1 MKKLLMG
8 FVALMLLSVSTV
20 KADDQRLI
28 INGETVEK
36 TVARITFEGDLVV
49 LHFTDSS
56 ERKEDM
62 NTVKIAF
69 TNATSINDLTTYN
82 MRGVVDGK
90 LYLEG
95 LAQGTEMLIF
105 DATGKQLKRISSN
118 VIDVTNLK
126 TGVYVLK
133 ADKQVVKFMKR

>member
-69 TNATSINDLTTYN
+69 TNATSITDLTTYN

-90 LYLEG
+90 LYLEC
-95 LAQGTEMLIF
+95 LAQGAEVLIF
-105 DATGKQLKRISSN
+105 DATGKQLKRTTSN

>member
-69 TNATSINDLTTYN
+69 TNATSITDLTTYN

-95 LAQGTEMLIF
+95 LAQGAEVLIF
-105 DATGKQLKRISSN
+105 DAAGKQLKRTTSN

>member
-69 TNATSINDLTTYN
+69 TNATSITDLTTYN

-90 LYLEG
+90 LYLES
-95 LAQGTEMLIF
+95 LAQGAEVLIF
-105 DATGKQLKRISSN
+105 DAAGKQLKRTTSN

>member
-69 TNATSINDLTTYN
+69 TNATSITDLTTYN

-95 LAQGTEMLIF
+95 LTQGAEVLIF
-105 DATGKQLKRISSN
+105 ECD
-118 VIDVTNLK
+118 
-126 TGVYVLK
+126 
-133 ADKQVVKFMKR
+133 

>member
-49 LHFTDSS
+49 LYFTDSS

-69 TNATSINDLTTYN
+69 TNATSITDLTTYN

-95 LAQGTEMLIF
+95 LAQGAEVLIF
-105 DATGKQLKRISSN
+105 DAAGKQLKRTTSN

>member
-8 FVALMLLSVSTV
+8 FVGLMLLSVSTV

-69 TNATSINDLTTYN
+69 TNATSITDLTTYN

-95 LAQGTEMLIF
+95 LAQGAEVLIF
-105 DATGKQLKRISSN
+105 DATGKQLKRTTSN

>member
-69 TNATSINDLTTYN
+69 TNATSITDLTTYN

-95 LAQGTEMLIF
+95 LAQGAEVLIF

>member
-36 TVARITFEGDLVV
+36 TVARIIFEGDLVV

-69 TNATSINDLTTYN
+69 TNATSITDLTTYN

-95 LAQGTEMLIF
+95 LAQGAEVLIF
-105 DATGKQLKRISSN
+105 DAAGKQLKRTTSN

>member
-69 TNATSINDLTTYN
+69 TNATSITDLTTYN

-95 LAQGTEMLIF
+95 LAQGAEVLIF
-105 DATGKQLKRISSN
+105 DATGKQLKRTTSN

>member
-1 MKKLLMG
+1 MKKLWMG
-8 FVALMLLSVSTV
+8 FIALMLLSVPMV
-20 KADDQRLI
+20 KADNQRLI
-28 INGETVEK
+28 INGETIEK

-95 LAQGTEMLIF
+95 LAQGTEVLIF
-105 DATGKQLKRISSN
+105 DATGKQLKRTTSN

>member
-8 FVALMLLSVSTV
+8 FVALMLLSVPMV
-20 KADDQRLI
+20 KADNQRLI
-28 INGETVEK
+28 INGETIEK

-49 LHFTDSS
+49 LHFADSG

-62 NTVKIAF
+62 NTVKISF

-95 LAQGTEMLIF
+95 LTQGAEVLIF
-105 DATGKQLKRISSN
+105 DATGKQLKRTTSN